1 MRPFLTIVASA
12 PGMDRRDSSE
22 EISAISCTIP
32 PDTRMKSAG
41 GHRPILK
48 LGQEK
53 FNHQVSHRLR
63 SKTGKRGEAHIVL
76 MI

>member
-12 PGMDRRDSSE
+12 PGMDSSE
-22 EISAISCTIP
+22 EISAYRVRYLPIP
-32 PDTRMKSAG
+32 RMKSAG

-48 LGQEK
+48 LRQEE

-63 SKTGKRGEAHIVL
+63 SKTGKRGEARIVL